1 MTALFAW
8 NDAFVTHLPSVDE
21 QHRKLVDLINGLS
34 ELCMSAEDI
43 HPRDFE
49 AARDALARYAQEHF
63 SDEEWHMQRSGVDP
77 RHQEQH
83 CAAHR
88 GFLREV
94 QMLGNVNHGISA
106 ERTRNLLDYLVHWL
120 TYHILG
126 IDQSM
131 ARQALAIR
139 AGKTPAQAYE
149 DDTRESLADQEPLI
163 HALRGLLQM
172 LSLSNAE
179 LRKFNHDLEQRVAQR
194 TADLEYA
201 NRQLQMLSSQDDL
214 TGLPNRRFAVAALNE
229 LWAEARRDGTPMS
242 VLLLDA
248 DHFKPVND
256 QFGHAVGD
264 ELLRHLA
271 QRLRNA
277 VRTSDI
283 VCRLGGDEFLVIC
296 PRSNLHGAVRAAQKI
311 LDSQEPFLT
320 AQAQPCWDGSLSIG
334 IAEVDAAM
342 LHTED
347 LLKRADRA
355 LYEAK
360 QKGGSR
366 AMTS

>member
-1 MTALFAW
+1 MTALFVW
-8 NDAFVTHLPSVDE
+8 SDAFVTRLPSVDE
-21 QHRKLVDLINGLS
+21 QHQKLVDLINGLS

-49 AARDALARYAQEHF
+49 SARDALLRYAQEHF
-63 SDEEWHMQRSGVDP
+63 SDEEWHMERSGLDA
-77 RHQEQH
+77 RHQAQH
-83 CAAHR
+83 RAAHQA
-88 GFLREV
+88 FLNKV
-94 QMLGNVNHGISA
+94 LLLGNVNHGMSTD
-106 ERTRNLLDYLVHWL
+106 RVRNLLDYLVHWL
-120 TYHILG
+120 IYHILG

-131 ARQALAIR
+131 ARQAHAIR
-139 AGKTPAQAYE
+139 AGETPLQAYE
-149 DDTRESLADQEPLI
+149 DDLRASLADQEPLI
-163 HALRGLLQM
+163 DALRGLLQM
-172 LSLSNAE
+172 LSVSNAE
-179 LRKFNHDLEQRVAQR
+179 LRKFNHELEQR

-283 VCRLGGDEFLVIC
+283 VCRIGGDEFLVVC
-296 PRSNLHGAVRAAQKI
+296 PRSNIHGAARAAEKI
-311 LDSQEPFLT
+311 LESQQPFLT

-360 QKGGSR
+360 QKGGGR
-366 AMTS
+366 AVAA

>member
-1 MTALFAW
+1 
-8 NDAFVTHLPSVDE
+8 
-21 QHRKLVDLINGLS
+21 
-34 ELCMSAEDI
+34 
-43 HPRDFE
+43 
-49 AARDALARYAQEHF
+49 
-63 SDEEWHMQRSGVDP
+63 
-77 RHQEQH
+77 
-83 CAAHR
+83 
-88 GFLREV
+88 
-94 QMLGNVNHGISA
+94 
-106 ERTRNLLDYLVHWL
+106 
-120 TYHILG
+120 
-126 IDQSM
+126 
-131 ARQALAIR
+131 
-139 AGKTPAQAYE
+139 
-149 DDTRESLADQEPLI
+149 
-163 HALRGLLQM
+163 
-172 LSLSNAE
+172 
-179 LRKFNHDLEQRVAQR
+179 
-194 TADLEYA
+194 YA

-277 VRTSDI
+277 VRSSDI
-283 VCRLGGDEFLVIC
+283 VCRIGGDEFLVIC